1 MHFLMT
7 SPSSPPPVFSGLTGR
22 IAASAIAPP
31 DTCILLNQAREGMI
45 LSRTVELPN
54 RTRLCPSGT
63 TLSDGLIQRLAGRG
77 IKRIYIVGAP
87 PPGSGVETWA
97 EKTKQLHERFSRVK
111 QQPYLMALMK
121 SVENALAR
129 KA

>member
-1 MHFLMT
+1 MP
-7 SPSSPPPVFSGLTGR
+7 PSTPPQISGLTGR

-31 DTCILLNQAREGMI
+31 DTRILLNQAQPGMV

-63 TLSDGLIQRLAGRG
+63 TLSENLIQRIASRG
-77 IKRIYIVGAP
+77 IKRIYIVGVP
-87 PPGSGVETWA
+87 PAGSGVELWA
-97 EKTKQLHERFSRVK
+97 DKVRKLHERFSRV
-111 QQPYLMALMK
+111 QDQPYLMAMMK

>member
-1 MHFLMT
+1 MAT
-7 SPSSPPPVFSGLTGR
+7 PAPPSALSGLTGR

-31 DTCILLNQAREGMI
+31 DTCILLNLAQPGMV

-63 TLSDGLIQRLAGRG
+63 TLSEALIQRIASRG
-77 IKRIYIVGAP
+77 IKRIYIVGEP
-87 PPGSGVETWA
+87 PTGSGVELWA
-97 EKTKQLHERFSRVK
+97 DKVKRLHERFSRVRN
-111 QQPYLMALMK
+111 QPYVMAIMK

>member
-1 MHFLMT
+1 MAL
-7 SPSSPPPVFSGLTGR
+7 PPPPSAFSGLTGR

-31 DTCILLNQAREGMI
+31 DTCILLNQAQPGMV

-63 TLSDGLIQRLAGRG
+63 TLSEGLIQRIASRG
-77 IKRIYIVGAP
+77 IKRIYIIGEPPAGA
-87 PPGSGVETWA
+87 GVELWA
-97 EKTKQLHERFSRVK
+97 DKVKKLHSRFSRV
-111 QQPYLMALMK
+111 QNQPYLMAMMK

>member
-1 MHFLMT
+1 MA
-7 SPSSPPPVFSGLTGR
+7 SPVPPSAFSGLTGR

-31 DTCILLNQAREGMI
+31 DTCILLNQAQPGMV

-63 TLSDGLIQRLAGRG
+63 TLSEVLIQRIASRG
-77 IKRIYIVGAP
+77 IKRIYIIGEPPAGA
-87 PPGSGVETWA
+87 SVETWA
-97 EKTKQLHERFSRVK
+97 SKVKRLHERFSRVQK
-111 QQPYLMALMK
+111 QPYLMAMMK

>member
-1 MHFLMT
+1 MT
-7 SPSSPPPVFSGLTGR
+7 SPPTQQIVLSGPTGR
-22 IAASAIAPP
+22 ISASAIAPP
-31 DTCILLNQAREGMI
+31 DTCILLNQARSGMV

-77 IKRIYIVGAP
+77 IKRIYIVGTP
-87 PPGSGVETWA
+87 SEDTGVDNWA
-97 EKTKQLHERFSRVK
+97 EKTRKLHERFSRVK
-111 QQPYLMALMK
+111 NQPYLLAIMK

>member
-1 MHFLMT
+1 MALST
-7 SPSSPPPVFSGLTGR
+7 PPAQIAGLTGR

-31 DTCILLNQAREGMI
+31 DTCILLNQSQPGMV

-63 TLSDGLIQRLAGRG
+63 TLSEGLIQRLASRG
-77 IKRIYIVGAP
+77 IKRIYIIGVP
-87 PPGSGVETWA
+87 PAGSGVELWD
-97 EKTKQLHERFSRVK
+97 EKVKRLHERFSRV
-111 QQPYLMALMK
+111 QNQPYLMAMMK

>member
-1 MHFLMT
+1 
-7 SPSSPPPVFSGLTGR
+7 
-22 IAASAIAPP
+22 
-31 DTCILLNQAREGMI
+31 MI

-63 TLSDGLIQRLAGRG
+63 ALSDGLIQRLAGRG
-77 IKRIYIVGAP
+77 IKRIYIVGTP
-87 PPGSGVETWA
+87 PEGAGVDNWA
-97 EKTKQLHERFSRVK
+97 EKTRKLHERFSRVK
-111 QQPYLMALMK
+111 DQPYLIAIMK